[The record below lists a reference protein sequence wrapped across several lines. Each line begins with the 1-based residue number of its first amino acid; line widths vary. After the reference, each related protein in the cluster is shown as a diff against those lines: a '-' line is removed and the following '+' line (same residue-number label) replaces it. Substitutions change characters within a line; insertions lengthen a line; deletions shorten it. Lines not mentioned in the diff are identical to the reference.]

1 VTRTPDQRTARVLEV
16 ARVSRRA
23 ALVRL
28 DLGRRAFPFAAGQAV
43 SIGLATQH
51 VRKPYSIAS
60 APAHARRD
68 RCLDLLVGLTGDG
81 RLGAHLEPLSAGSV
95 IGIRGPSGRFAL
107 PPYRFGRSLLFVAGG
122 TGIAPLRSM
131 LHAALGRLRPTPI
144 DVVYSA
150 RTPDDLVFDEE
161 LRSLQAQGRIR
172 YWPTVTRRAG
182 AAWRGRRGRVDAAL
196 LRDVL
201 RPMPVCLL
209 CGPAGFVG
217 DVTEM
222 LFAEGVRRTNVRREE
237 Y

>member
-1 VTRTPDQRTARVLEV
+1 VTTKPDDTIARVLDV
-16 ARVSRRA
+16 TRVSRRA

-28 DLGRRAFPFAAGQAV
+28 DFGRRAFPFAAGQAI

-51 VRKPYSIAS
+51 VRKPYSMAS

-68 RCLDLLVGLTGDG
+68 RCLDLLVGVSEDG

-131 LHAALGRLRPTPI
+131 LHAALGRLRPTAI
-144 DVVYSA
+144 DLVYSA

-161 LRSLQAQGRIR
+161 LRGLRTQGRIR

-196 LRDVL
+196 LREVL
-201 RPMPVCLL
+201 RPMPICLV
-209 CGPAGFVG
+209 CGPAGFVTS
-217 DVTEM
+217 VTGM
-222 LFAEGVRRTNVRREE
+222 LLAEGVRKTNVRREE